1 MEEARLV
8 EIHAKSW
15 RESDALPLNM
25 YQWFFQTLNNPVKLG
40 PLRQGNRE
48 VIVTKVQGEFNSIEM
63 QKDKSSVAKKVK
75 GSKKGPNKA
84 GKLKDGKHEINMLLN
99 SRSSVSMSFAAYRMC
114 FVLDVSRSSFTLR
127 GDFVFP
133 FTILCG
139 GVIALVQQMSET
151 LRASKIVQCVSIS
164 IVAATG

>member
-75 GSKKGPNKA
+75 GRFDAVKAIAKAYKTALENAATPSKQRACTAQARK
-84 GKLKDGKHEINMLLN
+84 KLK
-99 SRSSVSMSFAAYRMC
+99 
-114 FVLDVSRSSFTLR
+114 
-127 GDFVFP
+127 
-133 FTILCG
+133 
-139 GVIALVQQMSET
+139 
-151 LRASKIVQCVSIS
+151 
-164 IVAATG
+164 